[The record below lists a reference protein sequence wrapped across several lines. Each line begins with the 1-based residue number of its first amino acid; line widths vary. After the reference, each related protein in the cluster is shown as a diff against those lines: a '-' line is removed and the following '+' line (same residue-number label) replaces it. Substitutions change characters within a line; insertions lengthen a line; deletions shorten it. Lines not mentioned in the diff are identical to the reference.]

1 MTVLDRWQ
9 VVRTRAGEFGEPEE
23 LAELWQGGLELDG
36 VAPVATLAPVDD
48 DHDWWHRA
56 TLLADEPVVVDFVG
70 LSFPAT
76 VFVDGQQAA
85 QCVSMFLPVRVPLG
99 PGEHEIAVCFH
110 SLNGWLTTR
119 RPRGRWRS
127 SLVGPPGLRWARTT
141 LLGRAPVY
149 GDVPIPIG
157 FWRPVTVT
165 AQRAVLDVVVTP
177 DPGSGIV
184 EATGRAPDGELA
196 YTIEGPDGL
205 VVADG
210 RAPVTDGVFTIREQI
225 AAPELWWP
233 RGYGAQPLYHLR
245 LSLDGQH
252 IGQRTFGFRSL
263 GALETDGGFGLCVNG
278 VDVFC
283 RGATW
288 FPPDPVALTVD
299 DATVRGQVSALADA
313 GANMIRIVG
322 GLVPER
328 PVFFEICAELGVLVW
343 QDAMLATFDP
353 PAELTG
359 VIVEEVTTI
368 LRAVS
373 GNPALAVVSGGSETL
388 QRPEMLGLDGAA
400 RAIDLIDVALPEA
413 VAQTAAVPYV
423 RSSPAPPP
431 GGDDLAI
438 RPDSGV
444 AHWFGVGGYLRPL
457 SDVRTA
463 GVRFAAECLA
473 FANPPS
479 TAAVERHFGSA
490 AVAGHDPRWKAGVP
504 RDRGASWDFEDIRDF
519 YVREVFGEDPAAV
532 RRVDPERYLD
542 LGRLAVAEAMLRC
555 FGFWRRADSGCRG
568 ALVLAG
574 KDARPGAGWGLL
586 DVDGA
591 PKTALQALRRVW
603 AAQSVVLSDEG
614 LSGIRVDVHNDTPT
628 AARGELTLTA
638 TDATGQIVAEAHR
651 GIEVPAHSSLT
662 FVDSQLSG
670 VFRDL
675 SHAFRFGP
683 PTADA
688 VEAVVRL
695 GEPARVLRDAL
706 VVHPRGTQVHTGLRA
721 VAENVDGSWELEIS
735 ASVALR
741 YVSIDAPGWR
751 ASDNYFHLPAG
762 RPYRVLLTAGSAAGP
777 QPGGEVGSPDSYA
790 RAAIEVKQ

>member
-1 MTVLDRWQ
+1 MLGRWQ
-9 VVRTRAGEFGEPEE
+9 VVRSGAGEFGTPEE
-23 LAELWQGGLELDG
+23 LAELWSGGLELDG

-48 DHDWWHRA
+48 DHDWWHRTTLQA
-56 TLLADEPVVVDFVG
+56 TEPVVVEFAG

-76 VFVDGQQAA
+76 VFVDGRQAA
-85 QCVSMFLPVRVPLG
+85 QCVSMFLPVRVPLD

-110 SLNGWLTTR
+110 ALNGWLATR

-127 SLVGPPGLRWARTT
+127 SLVGSPGLRWARTT

-149 GDVPIPIG
+149 GDVPVPIG

-165 AQRAVLDVVVTP
+165 AQRAAFDVVVGT
-177 DPGSGIV
+177 DSASGAVEVTGSG
-184 EATGRAPDGELA
+184 PDAELT
-196 YTIEGPDGL
+196 YTIDGPDGQA
-205 VVADG
+205 VAAGRATVADNAFSI
-210 RAPVTDGVFTIREQI
+210 RAAVGEPD
-225 AAPELWWP
+225 LWWP
-233 RGYGAQPLYHLR
+233 RGYGAQPLYRLR
-245 LSLDGQH
+245 LSLDGEQ
-252 IGQRTFGFRSL
+252 IAQRTFGFRSL
-263 GALETDGGFGLCVNG
+263 TALETDGGFGLRVNG

-299 DATVRGQVSALADA
+299 DATVRDQVSTLADA

-322 GLVPER
+322 GLVPEQ
-328 PVFFEICAELGVLVW
+328 PAFFEICAELGVLVW

-388 QRPEMLGLDGAA
+388 QRPEMLGLDDAA
-400 RAIDLIDVALPEA
+400 RAIDVIDVALPEA
-413 VAQTAAVPYV
+413 LAGTAAVAYV

-438 RPDSGV
+438 RPDTGV
-444 AHWFGVGGYLRPL
+444 AHWFGVGGYLRPV

-479 TAAVERHFGSA
+479 NAAVERYFGSA

-504 RDRGASWDFEDIRDF
+504 RDRGASWDFEDVRDF

-542 LGRLAVAEAMLRC
+542 LGRLAIAEAMLQC
-555 FGFWRRADSGCRG
+555 FGFWRRTESGCRG

-603 AAQSVVLSDEG
+603 APQSVVLSNDG
-614 LSGIRVDVHNDTPT
+614 LSGIRVDIHNDAPT
-628 AARGELTLTA
+628 AARGELTLAA
-638 TDATGQIVAEAHR
+638 TDATGQLVAEAHR
-651 GIEVPAHSSLT
+651 DIEVPAHSSLS

-675 SHAFRFGP
+675 PHAFRFGP

-695 GEPARVLRDAL
+695 GEPAQMLRDAL
-706 VVHPRGTQVHTGLRA
+706 VVHPRGLQVHTGLRA
-721 VAENVDGSWELEIS
+721 VAEQVDEAWELEIS
-735 ASVALR
+735 SGVALR

-751 ASDNYFHLPAG
+751 VSDNYFHLPAG
-762 RPYRVLLTAGSAAGP
+762 RPYRVRLDAEAGT
-777 QPGGEVGSPDSYA
+777 QPSGVIGSPDSYA
-790 RAAIEVKQ
+790 RAVIEVPG

>member
-1 MTVLDRWQ
+1 MLDRWR
-9 VVRTRAGEFGEPEE
+9 VVRTRAGEFGKPQE
-23 LAELWQGGLELDG
+23 LAELWSGGLELG
-36 VAPVATLAPVDD
+36 AVAPVATLAPVDD

-56 TLLADEPVVVDFVG
+56 TLRADEPVIVEFAG

-76 VFVDGQQAA
+76 VFVDGHPAA
-85 QCVSMFLPVRVPLG
+85 QCVSMFLPVRFPLG
-99 PGEHEIAVCFH
+99 PGEHEIAVCFQA
-110 SLNGWLTTR
+110 LNGWLATR

-149 GDVPIPIG
+149 GDVPVPIG

-165 AQRAVLDVVVTP
+165 AQRAALDVAVTT

-184 EATGRAPDGELA
+184 EVTGSAPGAELA
-196 YTIEGPDGL
+196 YTIDGPDGL
-205 VVADG
+205 VAAAGRAAVADDAFSI
-210 RAPVTDGVFTIREQI
+210 RAAVGEPH
-225 AAPELWWP
+225 LWWP
-233 RGYGAQPLYHLR
+233 RGYGAQPLYRLR
-245 LSLDGQH
+245 LSLDGQQ
-252 IGQRTFGFRSL
+252 IAQRTFGFRTLS
-263 GALETDGGFGLCVNG
+263 ALETDGGFGLCVNG

-288 FPPDPVALTVD
+288 FPPDPVALTVE
-299 DATVRGQVSALADA
+299 DATLRGQVSALADA

-322 GLVPER
+322 GLVPEQ
-328 PVFFEICAELGVLVW
+328 PAFFEICAELGVLVW

-359 VIVEEVTTI
+359 LIVEEVTTI

-388 QRPEMLGLDGAA
+388 QRPEMLGLDSAA
-400 RAIDLIDVALPEA
+400 RAIDLIDEALPAAIADTA
-413 VAQTAAVPYV
+413 VAYV

-438 RPDSGV
+438 RPDTGV

-463 GVRFAAECLA
+463 GIRFAAECLA

-479 TAAVERHFGSA
+479 AEAVERHFGSA

-504 RDRGASWDFEDIRDF
+504 RDRGASWDFEDVRDF
-519 YVREVFGEDPAAV
+519 YVREVFDEDPAEV
-532 RRVDPERYLD
+532 RRIDPERYLE
-542 LGRLAVAEAMLRC
+542 LGRLAVTEAMLQC
-555 FGFWRRADSGCRG
+555 FGFWRRAQSGCRG

-574 KDARPGAGWGLL
+574 RDARPGAGWGLL

-591 PKTALQALRRVW
+591 PKAALQALHRVW
-603 AAQSVVLSDEG
+603 AAQSVVLADEG

-628 AARGELTLTA
+628 VACGELILAA
-638 TDATGQIVAEAHR
+638 TDATGQLVAEAHR
-651 GIEVPAHSSLT
+651 DIDVPAHSSRT

-688 VEAVVRL
+688 VEALVRL

-706 VVHPRGTQVHTGLRA
+706 VVHPRGGQIHTGLRA
-721 VAENVDGSWELEIS
+721 VAEHIDGSWELEIS
-735 ASVALR
+735 AGVALR

-751 ASDNYFHLPAG
+751 PSDNYFHLPAG
-762 RPYRVLLTAGSAAGP
+762 RPYRVRLAAGTDAGT
-777 QPGGEVGSPDSYA
+777 QPGGGVGSPDSHA
-790 RAAIEVKQ
+790 RAVIEVPQ